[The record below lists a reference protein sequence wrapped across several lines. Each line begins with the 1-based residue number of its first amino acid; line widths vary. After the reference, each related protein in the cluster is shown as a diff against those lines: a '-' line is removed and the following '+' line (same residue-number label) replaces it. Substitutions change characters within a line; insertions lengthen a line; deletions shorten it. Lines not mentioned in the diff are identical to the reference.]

1 MGILGK
7 NDPCYCGSGKKHK
20 KYCLNKDFQDAP
32 SEELQSL
39 LNTPAFSTLTTPTES
54 VLSEMQLL
62 IGDYID
68 HTAEHDDPVLT
79 YLVPDMK
86 KWTDFRND
94 TISIRQIDTIIDI
107 AKEHKLINILDF
119 HTAADID
126 HEGLSKL
133 RIDYEKCLSI

>member
-1 MGILGK
+1 MKLLGR

-20 KYCLNKDFQDAP
+20 KCCLNKNFQNSP
-32 SEELQSL
+32 SDVLHSL
-39 LNTPAFSTLTTPTES
+39 LNTPEFASPITPTES
-54 VLSEMQLL
+54 ILIEMQML

-68 HTAEHDDPVLT
+68 HTAEHNDPVLT

-94 TISIRQIDTIIDI
+94 SISINQIDTIIDI
-107 AKEHKLINILDF
+107 AKEHKLINILDY
-119 HTAADID
+119 HTSAEID

-133 RIDYEKCLSI
+133 RADYEKCLS